1 MGFEDSALTRLG
13 RYREE
18 ANRSLALVREAEAAA
33 REFSGRLY
41 AGLGYTAALAR
52 EAGFEAETAEEGGL
66 LTLRVAAGD
75 NATASLV
82 LGTVP
87 GAAAESEEDLMHE
100 ELSHYSLDP
109 AGYSGRILGFSEAV
123 GEEPCQTF
131 AVYRDGVWK
140 TRGVFVER
148 ARGRTEDSDEIL
160 NGFCLRILG
169 RLIDFAALTGGAGL
183 RWSGE
188 VSYTPDDLA
197 ARRDFPTGLR
207 LPR

>member
-1 MGFEDSALTRLG
+1 MGFEDSALTRLR

-18 ANRSLALVREAEAAA
+18 ADRALSLVREAEAAA
-33 REFSGRLY
+33 HSFSERLFS
-41 AGLGYTAALAR
+41 GLGYTAALAR
-52 EAGFEAETAEEGGL
+52 EAGFEAEATEKGGL
-66 LTLRVAAGD
+66 LTLRVAAEE
-75 NATASLV
+75 NAEASLV

-109 AGYSGRILGFSEAV
+109 SGYSGRILGFSEAV
-123 GEEPCQTF
+123 GEGPCQTF

-148 ARGRTEDSDEIL
+148 ARGKTDDPEEIL

-169 RLIDFAALTGGAGL
+169 RLVDLAALTGGAGL
-183 RWSGE
+183 RWAEDGY
-188 VSYTPDDLA
+188 YTLDDLA
-197 ARRDFPTGLR
+197 QRRSFPTGLR
-207 LPR
+207 LPH

>member
-1 MGFEDSALTRLG
+1 MGFEDSALTRLR

-18 ANRSLALVREAEAAA
+18 ANRSLKLVREAEEAA
-33 REFSGRLY
+33 RGFSERLFS
-41 AGLGYTAALAR
+41 GLGYTAAFAR
-52 EAGFEAETAEEGGL
+52 EAGFEAETTEESGL
-66 LTLRVAAGD
+66 LTLRVAAGED
-75 NATASLV
+75 AEASLV

-109 AGYSGRILGFSEAV
+109 SGYSGRILGFSEEV
-123 GEEPCQTF
+123 GEAPCQTF
-131 AVYRDGVWK
+131 AVYRDGVWR

-148 ARGRTEDSDEIL
+148 ARGKIGDPDEIL

-169 RLIDFAALTGGAGL
+169 RLVDLAALTGGAGL
-183 RWSGE
+183 RWAEDGY
-188 VSYTPDDLA
+188 YTLGDLA
-197 ARRDFPTGLR
+197 QRRSFPTGLR